1 MKITQIS
8 AYVAGVVVSLAS
20 LVGCGAQHG
29 MDFSYETKLRAT
41 FGGNSGCYTSPV
53 DRYADRRAFPDD
65 SQPYAEKDQNAKPKT
80 MHNEA
85 EYGSALSNF
94 TKAYNQSRK

>member
-8 AYVAGVVVSLAS
+8 AYVAGAVFSLAS

-29 MDFSYETKLRAT
+29 MDLSYKTELRAK
-41 FGGNSGCYTSPV
+41 FGGNSGCYTGPV

-65 SQPYAEKDQNAKPKT
+65 SQPYAEKEQNAKPKT
-80 MHNEA
+80 MHDEKG
-85 EYGSALSNF
+85 YGNALSNLF
-94 TKAYNQSRK
+94 TAYKQSRK